1 MKSVEELLDIASKCV
16 RCGTCKSFC
25 PSYEILRREGG
36 GPRGRVTLAE
46 TSLKEAGMGGTP
58 FGPAFQKYVKDCTL
72 CGSCHSNCPN
82 DVDVPAL
89 ILAARTGYI
98 AKQGLSPFASLAI
111 KNLLGSERLRPLSM
125 KIASK
130 LQGLIFKGS
139 TVEHALV
146 SRFSIPLIGGGRLV
160 PNLPERFFM
169 ESKTAKA
176 RKSGPEQ
183 GAAKPKV
190 SFFVGCGVNYF
201 LPDIGEAT
209 VRVLERSGAT
219 VSIPKAQS
227 CCGMPALSAG
237 DQKTAREHALKN
249 LEVFEKEDCDYIVTS
264 CATCGHALKDV
275 FKDLLC
281 DSGEEDSEMAK
292 RVDAFVAKVRDITE
306 LIAPEGDIPVK
317 DIEDNERPLITQ
329 DGSKVT
335 YHDPCHLRRYQGIAE
350 EPRILLE
357 SSGLELVGMKHPCKC
372 CGLGGGLAFSNYE
385 LSIEIARI
393 KAEGVRGSGADIV
406 ATACPGCIIQ
416 LKDALHRYGVD
427 AMVVHVVELL

>member
-1 MKSVEELLDIASKCV
+1 MKSVEELLSIASKCV

-25 PSYEILRREGG
+25 PSYEILRREGD

-46 TSLKEAGMGGTP
+46 TSLKEAGTGGTP

-89 ILAARTGYI
+89 IIAARSGYI
-98 AKQGLSPFASLAI
+98 AKEGLSPFASIAI
-111 KNLLGSERLRPLSM
+111 KNLMSSERLRPLSM
-125 KIASK
+125 KLASK

-139 TVEHALV
+139 TIERALV

-160 PNLPERFFM
+160 PNLPGKFFM
-169 ESKTAKA
+169 ESKTARALA
-176 RKSGPEQ
+176 R
-183 GAAKPKV
+183 GAAHDSTKPKV

-201 LPDIGEAT
+201 LPGIGEAT
-209 VRVLERSGAT
+209 VKVLERSGAAL
-219 VSIPKAQS
+219 SIPKAQS

-237 DQKTAREHALKN
+237 DQKTAKEHALKN

-264 CATCGHALKDV
+264 CATCGHALKEV
-275 FKDLLC
+275 FKELLC
-281 DSGEEDSEMAK
+281 DGEGGDPEMAA
-292 RVDAFVAKVRDITE
+292 RVDAFAAKVRDVTE
-306 LIAPEGDIPVK
+306 FIAPEGELPCK
-317 DIEDNERPLITQ
+317 DVPDGERPLITRK
-329 DGSKVT
+329 GSKVT
-335 YHDPCHLRRYQGIAE
+335 YHDPCHLRRYQGISE
-350 EPRILLE
+350 EPRMLLE

-416 LKDALHRYGVD
+416 LKDALHHYGVD

>member
-1 MKSVEELLDIASKCV
+1 MKSVEELLAIASKCV

-36 GPRGRVTLAE
+36 GPRGRVMLAE
-46 TSLKEAGMGGTP
+46 TSLKEAGTGGTP

-111 KNLLGSERLRPLSM
+111 KSLLSSERLRPLSM

-160 PNLPERFFM
+160 PNLPEKFFM

-176 RKSGPEQ
+176 RKSGPSG
-183 GAAKPKV
+183 GAGKPKV

-201 LPDIGEAT
+201 LPGIGEAT
-209 VRVLERSGAT
+209 VKVLERSGAT

-249 LEVFEKEDCDYIVTS
+249 LEVFEKENC
-264 CATCGHALKDV
+264 
-275 FKDLLC
+275 
-281 DSGEEDSEMAK
+281 
-292 RVDAFVAKVRDITE
+292 DITE
-306 LIAPEGDIPVK
+306 LIAPEGDIPVR
-317 DIEDNERPLITQ
+317 DVADNERPLITQ

-350 EPRILLE
+350 EPRVLLE

-372 CGLGGGLAFSNYE
+372 CGLGGGLAFSNYD

-427 AMVVHVVELL
+427 AIVVHVVELL